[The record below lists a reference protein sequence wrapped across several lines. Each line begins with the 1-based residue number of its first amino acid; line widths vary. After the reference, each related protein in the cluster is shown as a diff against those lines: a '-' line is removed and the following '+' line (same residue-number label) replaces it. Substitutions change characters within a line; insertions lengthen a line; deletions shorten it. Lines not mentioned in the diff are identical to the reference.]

1 MYLPKERSVACL
13 RHSKAFGI
21 SLCCLVM
28 LQGCRSDYKDI
39 DRRQFVVAMGVDKG
53 KSEGLM
59 VTMKGA
65 IPQAQNPGSAT
76 SPDTF
81 DNYDVSATSIG
92 QAIDQVKQQFFLEP
106 DYTHMKAVIFSE
118 EFAKQEVLSEYIDFF
133 IRRRDFQDIA
143 EVAIAANAKDIVELH
158 QKGERT
164 AGDNLFMKFGE
175 GIDTEYTP
183 AIEMQQIYKYTRT
196 PGFTLYCPILTIEN
210 NKIIARETAL
220 FDKYDRMKLKL
231 NKEETLY
238 FNLMK
243 AGLYTGFIPLGPK
256 NTIGVGIK
264 NGKVK
269 FNIKKQGVNLLCDV
283 HVKIEAIIEETDL
296 SHYTSK
302 DYQEMATKKLNNDIS
317 GLLLK
322 LQENQV
328 DPLFLSL
335 KYWSTNSKFNLSE
348 QWLTNEYPSMKFQMH
363 TDVKVV
369 RTGTL
374 KWK

>member
-13 RHSKAFGI
+13 RHSKAIGI

-53 KSEGLM
+53 KSQGLM
-59 VTMKGA
+59 ITMKGA

-81 DNYDVSATSIG
+81 DNYEVSAFSIG
-92 QAIDQVKQQFFLEP
+92 EAVDQVKQQFFLEP

-118 EFAKQEVLSEYIDFF
+118 DFARQENLSEYVDFF

-143 EVAIAANAKDIVELH
+143 EMAVAANAKDIVEIH

-175 GIDTEYTP
+175 GVDTEYTP
-183 AIEMQQIYKYTRT
+183 HIQMQEIYKYSRT
-196 PGFTLYCPILTIEN
+196 PGFTFYCPVLTIEN

-220 FDKYDRMKLKL
+220 FDSNNQMKLKL
-231 NKEETLY
+231 NQEETKY
-238 FNLMK
+238 FILMK
-243 AGLYTGFIPLGPK
+243 RGQTTGFVALGPEK
-256 NTIGVGIK
+256 TIGIGFK
-264 NGKVK
+264 NGRVN
-269 FNIKKQGVNLLCDV
+269 FNIKKQGINLLCDV
-283 HVKIEAIIEETDL
+283 HVKIEAIIEETDQ
-296 SHYTSK
+296 SHYTIS
-302 DYQEMATKKLNNDIS
+302 DYQKMATEKLNKDIS

-335 KYWSTNSKFNLSE
+335 EYLETNSKFIFCE
-348 QWLTNEYPSMKFQMH
+348 QWLTNEYSSMKFH
-363 TDVKVV
+363 VHSDIKVV

-374 KWK
+374 RWK